1 MRIRPMKAED
11 YDALI
16 ELWNAA
22 GLPYK
27 PRGRES
33 REAIEAQ
40 IAATPDLLLGAWEG
54 ERLVG
59 AVIGSTDGR
68 KGWINRLAV
77 HPDRRRRG
85 YGKALVAATE
95 AALRERGL
103 RIIAVLVEEDN
114 GESLEFFEAL
124 GYEVLPIRYL
134 TKRDGPHV

>member
-1 MRIRPMKAED
+1 MHIRPMKAED

-54 ERLVG
+54 GRLVG

-124 GYEVLPIRYL
+124 GYEVLRIRYL
-134 TKRDGPHV
+134 TKRDGPQV